1 MDNVTRWQWTTG
13 FLIAA
18 TFGWLLLSQRL
29 DLLLLVV
36 PVSALLGYATARARK
51 RRQNRM

>member
-1 MDNVTRWQWTTG
+1 MRWQWTTG
-13 FLIAA
+13 FLIAV
-18 TFGWLLLSQRL
+18 TFGWLLLSKRL

-36 PVSALLGYATARARK
+36 PVSALLGYATTRARK